1 MADHGEGSKQPV
13 RDVSK
18 VAQRRHPEYNERK
31 THWEFLE
38 ACYEGGR
45 DWFVDNIF
53 KYVKEGDIEYK
64 ARLKR
69 AFRFNHSRE
78 VVDLINKYVFRT
90 TVARNTEDAPE
101 SIQNFWKSATS
112 EGYDIDYLMA
122 QVCKRSSISGRIYIV
137 VDNTAT
143 DQVVSKA
150 DEENVQTY
158 AYWVGPQDALDMSFD
173 DLGKLNWI
181 LLREKYRHDEDPFA
195 AVEGQREQFRLWTKQ
210 GWALFRYVTQE
221 EKVGNI
227 VNNTSTVSSASDSA
241 KDIQKLVKL
250 YSSGTHSL
258 GIVPVV
264 IVDHMDS
271 DNPYSSPA
279 LINDIAYQDRAVAN
293 YLSDLDQIIQDQTF
307 SQLVMPAQA
316 LMPGEEEKAEEKLTE
331 MGTKRIFIF
340 NGEGGMAPAYI
351 SPDPQQAEL
360 IITAIRTVINEIYH
374 SVGMAGERTKEDN
387 SMGIDNSSGVAKA
400 YDFER
405 VNALLINKS
414 KSLSK
419 AENEILRL
427 VALWN
432 GEEHN
437 PNHITWADN
446 FDVRGLADEF
456 DIASS
461 LSLVSAPDLVRKE
474 QMKTLVEKLFPTISD
489 DLKKKMFDE
498 IDSSDWPPAPEDFAF
513 EGETAD
519 NDDTSS
525 ADNDDDD

>member
-1 MADHGEGSKQPV
+1 MAEKTASQARDISKI
-13 RDVSK
+13 
-18 VAQRRHPEYNERK
+18 AQRRHPEYAERK

-45 DWFVDNIF
+45 EWFDTNIF
-53 KYVKEGDIEYK
+53 QYVKEGDVEFK
-64 ARLKR
+64 ARVKR
-69 AFRFNHSRE
+69 AFRFNHTRE
-78 VVDLINKYVFRT
+78 VVDLVNKYVFRT
-90 TVARNTEDAPE
+90 TTARNSEDAPN
-101 SIQNFWKSATS
+101 SVQKFWKSATS

-122 QVCKRSSISGRIYIV
+122 QICKRSSISGRIYIV

-143 DQVVSKA
+143 SEVLSQA
-150 DEENVQTY
+150 DEEDVQTY

-173 DLGKLNWI
+173 ELGKLNWI
-181 LLREKYRHDEDPFA
+181 LLREKYRNDDDPFG
-195 AVEGQREQFRLWTKQ
+195 ESESQSEQFRLWTRN
-210 GWALFRYVTQE
+210 GWILFRYVKQE
-221 EKVGNI
+221 ES
-227 VNNTSTVSSASDSA
+227 STVSSD
-241 KDIQKLVKL
+241 KDDKKKVEIFDR
-250 YSSGTHSL
+250 GTHTL
-258 GIVPVV
+258 DMVPVI

-293 YLSDLDQIIQDQTF
+293 YLSNLDAIIQDQTF
-307 SQLVMPAQA
+307 SQLVLPAQG

-331 MGTKRIFIF
+331 MGTKRIFLF
-340 NGEGGMAPAYI
+340 NGEGGMSPEYI

-360 IITAIRTVINEIYH
+360 IITAIRTIINEIYH

-414 KSLSK
+414 KSLAK
-419 AENEILRL
+419 AENEILTL
-427 VALWN
+427 VARWN

-437 PNHITWADN
+437 PDHITWADN

-456 DIASS
+456 EIASS
-461 LSLVSAPDLVRKE
+461 LSLISAPDTVRKE

-489 DLKKKMFDE
+489 ELKKKMFDE
-498 IDSSDWPPAPEDFAF
+498 IDSDEWPPAPEEFAF
-513 EGETAD
+513 GDETGD

-525 ADNDDDD
+525 ANDEDDD

>member
-1 MADHGEGSKQPV
+1 MADHTESKA

-18 VAQRRHPEYNERK
+18 VAQRRHPEYDERI

-45 DWFVDNIF
+45 SWFDKNIF
-53 KYVKEGDIEYK
+53 KYVKEGEIEFK
-64 ARLKR
+64 ERVKR
-69 AFRFNHSRE
+69 AFRFNHTRE
-78 VVDLINKYVFRT
+78 VVDLVNKYVFRT
-90 TVARNTEDAPE
+90 KVARNKEDAPD
-101 SIQNFWKSATS
+101 SIKRFWMSATS

-122 QVCKRSSISGRIYIV
+122 QVSKRTSISGRIYIV

-143 DQVVSKA
+143 SEVQTKK
-150 DEENVQTY
+150 DEEDIKTY

-173 DLGKLNWI
+173 SMGNLNWI
-181 LLREKYRHDEDPFA
+181 LLREKYRNDDDPFMDS
-195 AVEGQREQFRLWTKQ
+195 ETRSEQFRLWTRT
-210 GWALFRYVTQE
+210 GWQLFRYVKQE
-221 EKVGNI
+221 E
-227 VNNTSTVSSASDSA
+227 NTTVASD
-241 KDIQKLVKL
+241 KDMKKKVEVYL
-250 YSSGTHSL
+250 SGTHNL
-258 GIVPVV
+258 GKVPVI

-293 YLSDLDQIIQDQTF
+293 YLSNLDAIIQDQTF
-307 SQLVMPAQA
+307 SQLVLPAQG
-316 LMPGEEEKAEEKLTE
+316 LMPGEEEKAEAKLTE
-331 MGTKRIFIF
+331 MGTKRIFLF
-340 NGEGGMAPAYI
+340 NAEGGMAPQYI

-360 IITAIRTVINEIYH
+360 IITAIRTIINEIYH

-414 KSLSK
+414 KTLAK
-419 AENEILRL
+419 AENEILML

-437 PNHITWADN
+437 PDHILWADN

-456 DIASS
+456 DIATS
-461 LSLVSAPDLVRKE
+461 LSLLAAPDSVRKE
-474 QMKTLVEKLFPTISD
+474 QMKMLVEKLFPTISE
-489 DLKKKMFDE
+489 DLKKKMFME
-498 IDSSDWPPAPEDFAF
+498 IDSDDWPPAPEEFAF
-513 EGETAD
+513 GEETAD
-519 NDDTSS
+519 NDDNSS
-525 ADNDDDD
+525 ADDDDDD

>member
-1 MADHGEGSKQPV
+1 MAHETEPQA

-18 VAQRRHPEYNERK
+18 VAQRRHPEYAERK
-31 THWEFLE
+31 SHWEFLE

-45 DWFVDNIF
+45 SWFDDNIF
-53 KYVKEGDIEYK
+53 KYIKEGDNEFK
-64 ARLKR
+64 ERLKR

-78 VVDLINKYVFRT
+78 VVDLVNKYVFRT
-90 TVARNTEDAPE
+90 SVARNETDAQD
-101 SIQNFWKSATS
+101 SIKKFWKSATS

-143 DQVVSKA
+143 NAVVSQA

-158 AYWVGPQDALDMSFD
+158 AYWVGPEDALDMSFD
-173 DLGKLNWI
+173 DLGNLNWI
-181 LLREKYRHDEDPFA
+181 LLREKYRNDADPFLE
-195 AVEGQREQFRLWTKQ
+195 VEGQSEQFRLWTKL
-210 GWALFRYVTQE
+210 GWQLFRYVKQE
-221 EKVGNI
+221 E
-227 VNNTSTVSSASDSA
+227 NTAIASTQDNSDS
-241 KDIQKLVKL
+241 KKKVEVYQ
-250 YSSGTHSL
+250 SGTHDL

-293 YLSDLDQIIQDQTF
+293 YLSNLDAIIQDQTF
-307 SQLVMPAQA
+307 SQLVLPAQG

-331 MGTKRIFIF
+331 MGTKRIFLF
-340 NGEGGMAPAYI
+340 NGEGGMSPAYI

-360 IITAIRTVINEIYH
+360 IITAIRTIINEIYH

-414 KSLSK
+414 KTLSK
-419 AENEILRL
+419 AENEILTL
-427 VALWN
+427 VAKWN

-437 PNHITWADN
+437 SDHITWADN
-446 FDVRGLADEF
+446 FDIRGLADEF
-456 DIASS
+456 EIASN
-461 LSLVSAPDLVRKE
+461 LSLVSAPDSLRKE

-489 DLKKKMFDE
+489 ELKNKMFGE
-498 IDSSDWPPAPEDFAF
+498 IDSDDWPPTVEEFAF
-513 EGETAD
+513 GEEKSD
-519 NDDTSS
+519 NDDNKS
-525 ADNDDDD
+525 AGNDDD